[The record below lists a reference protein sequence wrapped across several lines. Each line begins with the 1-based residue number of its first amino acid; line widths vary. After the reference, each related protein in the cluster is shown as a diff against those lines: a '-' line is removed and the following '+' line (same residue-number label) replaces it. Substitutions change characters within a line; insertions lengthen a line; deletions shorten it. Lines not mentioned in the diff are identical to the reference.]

1 MGDLIRCKSSL
12 LRPSALPT
20 EPCVFGLPEV
30 PDAPAATIISGVYP
44 LRDGCGTTPLEGL
57 RKRIRRSPRE
67 YSNFSRLCSR
77 MNCNSCAICFNSG
90 VAKLS
95 AALSDPFLDGWFEVF
110 LRVMPV
116 VKAL

>member
-12 LRPSALPT
+12 LRPSAPPAEACWL
-20 EPCVFGLPEV
+20 ELADVFDP
-30 PDAPAATIISGVYP
+30 PPSTIISGAYP
-44 LRDGCGTTPLEGL
+44 LRDCCTTTPLDGL

-67 YSNFSRLCSR
+67 YSNSSRLCSV
-77 MNCNSCAICFNSG
+77 MNCNSCSICFNSG

-95 AALSDPFLDGWFEVF
+95 APLLAALLADDFEVF

-116 VKAL
+116 VRSL